1 MIIARP
7 ALSNCRLPL
16 LIATIVGA
24 LDVADHAPAESDV
37 G

>member
-1 MIIARP
+1 MMARP
-7 ALSNCRLPL
+7 ALSNCILPL

-24 LDVADHAPAESDV
+24 LDVALHAPFDSEV